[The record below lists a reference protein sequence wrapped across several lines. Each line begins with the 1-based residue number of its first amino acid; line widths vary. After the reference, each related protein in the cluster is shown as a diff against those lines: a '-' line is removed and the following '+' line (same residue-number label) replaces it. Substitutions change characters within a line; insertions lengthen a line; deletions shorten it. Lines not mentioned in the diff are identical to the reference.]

1 VLGELQQEGGYID
14 AFIAKITELTKM
26 IDDHVDEEE
35 TEMISKAKE
44 MFDRETVWELSDKF
58 DEVDPRISQKANQ
71 VFGETPSST
80 KAGTLTSSCEPGT
93 QPYHILSGR

>member
-26 IDDHVDEEE
+26 IDDHVVDQE
-35 TEMISKAKE
+35 TEMISNAKE

-58 DEVDPRISQKANQ
+58 DEVDPRISQKA
-71 VFGETPSST
+71 T
-80 KAGTLTSSCEPGT
+80 
-93 QPYHILSGR
+93 